1 MQKLTSDFSLFE
13 LVQDMRRQRIAMVQ
27 TVDQYIL
34 VHRAVRELFLE
45 QLRVIDSHPYE
56 NVDDEGNPL
65 CKNPEEIIP
74 EYETIFV
81 KNEEEDARRG
91 GDQQG
96 IIGAKIS
103 VHFYE
108 YKCRKCVTYPS

>member
-1 MQKLTSDFSLFE
+1 
-13 LVQDMRRQRIAMVQ
+13 MVQ

-56 NVDDEGNPL
+56 NVDDDGNPL
-65 CKNPEEIIP
+65 CKNPDEITP

-81 KNEEEDARRG
+81 KS
-91 GDQQG
+91 QQHLQQNNDDG
-96 IIGAKIS
+96 RFKLAK
-103 VHFYE
+103 
-108 YKCRKCVTYPS
+108 KL

>member
-1 MQKLTSDFSLFE
+1 MFE
-13 LVQDMRRQRIAMVQ
+13 LVRDMRRQRIAMVQ

-65 CKNPEEIIP
+65 CGRDAEISP

-81 KNEEEDARRG
+81 KSDEGEEGQRSSPLQLTR
-91 GDQQG
+91 
-96 IIGAKIS
+96 
-103 VHFYE
+103 V
-108 YKCRKCVTYPS
+108 

>member
-1 MQKLTSDFSLFE
+1 
-13 LVQDMRRQRIAMVQ
+13 MRRQRIAMVQ

-56 NVDDEGNPL
+56 NVDDDGNPL
-65 CKNPEEIIP
+65 CGKGKGAEEITP

-81 KNEEEDARRG
+81 KKEKEGEE
-91 GDQQG
+91 
-96 IIGAKIS
+96 KS
-103 VHFYE
+103 
-108 YKCRKCVTYPS
+108 KCQKASR